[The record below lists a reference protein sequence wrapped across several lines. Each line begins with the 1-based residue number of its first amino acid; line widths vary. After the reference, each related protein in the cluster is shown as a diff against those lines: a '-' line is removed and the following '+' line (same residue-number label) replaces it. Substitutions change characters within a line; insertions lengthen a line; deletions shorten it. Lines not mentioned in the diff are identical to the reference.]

1 MTDARSGSGML
12 GATSRRSSDSGMTG
26 GYRGISSGM
35 TGGYSGSGMTGSG
48 CEGSNGTDATVSA
61 SRQLFPSL
69 GSSGPPSPR
78 PKEQRKFNP
87 QEGSFVEVMSPGT
100 PGMWQKGKIV
110 QRKGDLFA
118 VEFPDTQTLAVWRED
133 LRSPGADKA
142 AYATDDDDSGSE
154 ESTRA
159 AAAVSASTAPAY
171 KFSGSDPQEGSFVEV
186 MSPGTPGGWQ
196 KGTVATRKG
205 EFSVV
210 YFPDGQR
217 QVVERKEMR
226 PLGADTAAYATDD
239 DDSGLEDSPRAA
251 AAVGASE
258 AQAYIKSATMVHVEE
273 QEVQSHASSATGKPT
288 ATEDD
293 DQSSGG
299 GDVVA
304 ENDSIAGRD
313 SSYIYHFNWSTTGGG
328 GVVAGRKSGEVSPE
342 HPRPSTPEY
351 MADLEACALESEL
364 HHVREALA
372 QAHHGQRIAEHVRD
386 IIGHGIHGA
395 SSDDGLSDDGL
406 SDGGPYSMGSA
417 DSPREAVLKRFEAC
431 Y

>member
-1 MTDARSGSGML
+1 
-12 GATSRRSSDSGMTG
+12 
-26 GYRGISSGM
+26 
-35 TGGYSGSGMTGSG
+35 
-48 CEGSNGTDATVSA
+48 VSA
-61 SRQLFPSL
+61 APQFPT
-69 GSSGPPSPR
+69 
-78 PKEQRKFNP
+78 PKEQ
-87 QEGSFVEVMSPGT
+87 
-100 PGMWQKGKIV
+100 
-110 QRKGDLFA
+110 L
-118 VEFPDTQTLAVWRED
+118 
-133 LRSPGADKA
+133 
-142 AYATDDDDSGSE
+142 
-154 ESTRA
+154 
-159 AAAVSASTAPAY
+159 

-239 DDSGLEDSPRAA
+239 DDSGSEDSPRAA

-273 QEVQSHASSATGKPT
+273 PEVQSHASSATGKPT

-293 DQSSGG
+293 DKSSGG
-299 GDVVA
+299 SD
-304 ENDSIAGRD
+304 
-313 SSYIYHFNWSTTGGG
+313 
-328 GVVAGRKSGEVSPE
+328 VVAGRKSGEVSPE